1 MTPTKITRRRHLFF
15 TLLFVLPMGAC
26 NGPAT
31 PDADADAIYR
41 NARIYTVDAGNGWA
55 ESLAI
60 RNGRIVAVG
69 TDEETRRHQGT
80 NTKIVDLQGQFLMPG
95 IHDMHIHPSD
105 GGIKELFECGFPST
119 LTLDEIVGVVA
130 NCSKN
135 VEPGEWIRG
144 GQWASSLLESDN
156 SMNKELLD
164 AVSPDNPVFLMDWSV
179 HNAWVN
185 SAALESLGITDET
198 PNPIGGHI
206 LRDSVTGEA
215 TGLLLDNAAYEA
227 QTQLPPY
234 SERQYAE
241 AVGSAID
248 QFVGFGI
255 TSFKDAMVT
264 GSVLRAYDELAR
276 NGQLKSRVATSLA
289 WKSSW
294 SPSHEEELGSI
305 ANRQKFASVLVDT
318 SFAKIMLDGVPMTRT
333 SAMLDPYAPNEAF
346 GSDHRGDMMFEQTE
360 LNEDVAY
367 LDAQGLTV
375 KIHATGDRAARAALD
390 AFAYAREQNGNSNQV
405 HELSHAQ
412 FIHKD
417 DLPRFR
423 QLNVAA
429 EMCPIL
435 WHPHASDAAR
445 AAVLGTDR
453 AIRMWP
459 MRSLH
464 DAGALVFYGSDW
476 PAVVPDA
483 NPWPGIEAMV
493 TRQHPW
499 GEIPGSQWPEQ
510 AIPLETAI
518 RVVTINGATAGKTAN
533 LTGSIEVGK
542 AADFIVLDRNIMEI
556 PIDEVSD
563 VQVLTTIVNGE
574 VVYKSVAAG
583 FLFESD

>member
-1 MTPTKITRRRHLFF
+1 
-15 TLLFVLPMGAC
+15 
-26 NGPAT
+26 
-31 PDADADAIYR
+31 
-41 NARIYTVDAGNGWA
+41 
-55 ESLAI
+55 
-60 RNGRIVAVG
+60 
-69 TDEETRRHQGT
+69 
-80 NTKIVDLQGQFLMPG
+80 
-95 IHDMHIHPSD
+95 
-105 GGIKELFECGFPST
+105 
-119 LTLDEIVGVVA
+119 
-130 NCSKN
+130 
-135 VEPGEWIRG
+135 
-144 GQWASSLLESDN
+144 
-156 SMNKELLD
+156 
-164 AVSPDNPVFLMDWSV
+164 
-179 HNAWVN
+179 
-185 SAALESLGITDET
+185 
-198 PNPIGGHI
+198 
-206 LRDSVTGEA
+206 
-215 TGLLLDNAAYEA
+215 
-227 QTQLPPY
+227 
-234 SERQYAE
+234 
-241 AVGSAID
+241 
-248 QFVGFGI
+248 
-255 TSFKDAMVT
+255 
-264 GSVLRAYDELAR
+264 
-276 NGQLKSRVATSLA
+276 
-289 WKSSW
+289 
-294 SPSHEEELGSI
+294 
-305 ANRQKFASVLVDT
+305 T